1 MAPAKLYYFSAT
13 GRGNQIRLALAA
25 AGIEFEDVTTAWPPS
40 DEQRQEWAKI
50 GGNTTT
56 NVPMLAFDDGRVFT
70 QSSAIV
76 RAVARMGGL
85 MPTSDEEL
93 YVVDK
98 ILADCEDLRTLAYSS
113 FSAFG
118 ASQEKADAYIDGGF
132 AKHAGNLERQLGDN
146 DYFVGGKLSIAD
158 ISVYDACVN
167 YGTATIPGDALKDQ
181 PKLKALIK
189 RIEAHPGI
197 CKYLGGEQF
206 ASIIMKF
213 SPALLGK

>member
-1 MAPAKLYYFSAT
+1 MTAKLYYFSAT

-25 AGIEFEDVTTAWPPS
+25 AGIEFQDVTADWPPS
-40 DEQRQEWAKI
+40 DEQRKEWAKI

-56 NVPMLAFDDGRVFT
+56 NVPMLAFDDGRVYT

-85 MPTSDEEL
+85 MPSSEAEL

-98 ILADCEDLRTLAYSS
+98 ILADCEDIRSLAYSS
-113 FSAFG
+113 YSAFG
-118 ASQEKADAYIDGGF
+118 ASQEKADAYIDGEF
-132 AKHAGNLERQLGDN
+132 AKHAENLERQLGEN
-146 DYFVGGKLSIAD
+146 YYFVGKKLSIAD
-158 ISVYDACVN
+158 IAAYDALVN
-167 YGTATIPGDALKDQ
+167 YGTSTIPGDALKDQ

-189 RIEAHPGI
+189 KVEANPGI
-197 CKYLGGEQF
+197 AKYLAGEQF
-206 ASIIMKF
+206 ASIMKF